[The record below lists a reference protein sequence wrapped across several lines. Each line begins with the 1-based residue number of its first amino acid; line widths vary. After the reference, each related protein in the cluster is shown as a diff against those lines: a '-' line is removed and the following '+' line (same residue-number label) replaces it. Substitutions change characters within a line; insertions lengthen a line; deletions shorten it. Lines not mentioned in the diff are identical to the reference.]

1 MNIDD
6 YLSEEKTIY
15 SFTDESGDRST
26 ITVEKWVGDLL
37 QACLPDVH
45 AWIQNQ
51 YNKVFERLPLIT
63 RRQRGDVLRE
73 LAKCEAANAPGY
85 IPLTKFL

>member
-15 SFTDESGDRST
+15 SFTDESGSGST

-37 QACLPDVH
+37 QASLPDVH
-45 AWIQNQ
+45 AWIQGQ
-51 YNKVFERLPLIT
+51 YDKVLDRLPLIS

-73 LAKCEAANAPGY
+73 LAKCEAAKNPDY
-85 IPLTKFL
+85 IPLTNFL

>member
-6 YLSEEKTIY
+6 YLNEEKTIY
-15 SFTDESGDRST
+15 SFTDESGARST

-37 QACLPDVH
+37 QASLPDVH

-51 YNKVFERLPLIT
+51 YDRVFKKHPLIT

-73 LAKCEAANAPGY
+73 LAKCEAAKNPNY
-85 IPLTKFL
+85 VPLTVFL